1 MQARKRKKVQPL
13 LESLIALLTRAG
25 LPGRLARCRRR
36 GGYLGMLTAAGHT
49 LWRATPLAALTSC
62 GASTAVE
69 AVAGWLAGCQ
79 PVATWGPRRQLATA
93 LPGRHVRRCP
103 VSRTLL
109 QTPDCFLGLVEFPDF
124 RGSRLRLEC
133 VPTAGERE
141 RPAARVAQCGGGG
154 RAPLRGRPACLQPD
168 TQVGEYVEEARQSA
182 VNTLNGNREVCST
195 PHAVSII
202 VGCSSLS
209 VSLSVAAGTD
219 EHMSSPWK
227 LVSQSA
233 DLEVT
238 EERFAVWV
246 PRYTR
251 CGSWEQPPPAWSAA
265 QRLAARLWV
274 SELPPPPAAG
284 AAVGGG
290 CAGALAQL
298 RRLTWR
304 QSLQLVQELEC
315 QIADDCIDSRCVP
328 GSRFNLIQTAQE
340 RHGSVLKTW
349 YYSGSAAR
357 DYGAKE
363 QTFQKVNATCIHFV
377 GAESESCASYRSLI
391 HWLVVLSCAE
401 LQVQAAVFRER
412 LSSYWRD
419 LAQLLSLGATH
430 APQLLV
436 PLAFE
441 LMGNHASDQQ
451 LHGWIKDMK
460 RVKDMLHTKL
470 TGWVQDLQLA
480 SKQAEHYEVEEDKDE
495 PGDLI
500 IRRPLL
506 SERLLRYQPWN
517 LSFHDDFSALCK
529 ERQPEASQ
537 MFSLADELY
546 AFHRVYWS
554 TAAEYIDSSH
564 KDHFKIV
571 DEEWQLEDRSH
582 ATLSVDTDCV
592 QLLVNALDH
601 PTCPLEDLP
610 LEAVKQRLQCR
621 EQLWDDVVQRSPH
634 IPVTSY
640 LAYTQRIN
648 VNLCLLAWM
657 AVNSYGICQDV
668 PFSMIQSVH
677 DARCYSDSPDD
688 QSCLQ
693 SNATDA
699 ICSVSR
705 AILLL
710 KCRDFSSIKTSLNC
724 TFTKF
729 RSLWVYSRSSILDQ
743 KLTEETL
750 NYKNGLNDA
759 TLKYKDFKIDSLKP
773 LEISFILINI
783 IFRLSTAGVYMYLP
797 QLRNLPGKILLSFQM
812 TCIVQILCSEV
823 VYRMA
828 GVPDLPT
835 AVLIDSALT
844 LLSCF
849 WLNSFCYHM
858 YACVRH
864 LRLPNQLLPAEVSQ
878 LFCREMLCVFIPWSI
893 VCVAAVA
900 LEKTSKYYLIHS
912 RIVVLAGISVS
923 VAFNLVCL
931 GLLGYMYLRNR
942 CSMRRLEIVD
952 NKKFASKKECL
963 FMSVKAIILSGTG
976 IIIRIGFHQA
986 QGIAQVV
993 YYMHLVTMVQG
1004 PVLFVCFV
1012 CNGTTLPLLKN
1023 RILLWWNPTN
1033 IPAGLEL
1040 CSAAERNLA
1049 RRNNEQ
1055 SPFSESSL

>member
-1 MQARKRKKVQPL
+1 M
-13 LESLIALLTRAG
+13 
-25 LPGRLARCRRR
+25 
-36 GGYLGMLTAAGHT
+36 
-49 LWRATPLAALTSC
+49 
-62 GASTAVE
+62 
-69 AVAGWLAGCQ
+69 
-79 PVATWGPRRQLATA
+79 
-93 LPGRHVRRCP
+93 VR
-103 VSRTLL
+103 
-109 QTPDCFLGLVEFPDF
+109 
-124 RGSRLRLEC
+124 
-133 VPTAGERE
+133 
-141 RPAARVAQCGGGG
+141 
-154 RAPLRGRPACLQPD
+154 
-168 TQVGEYVEEARQSA
+168 
-182 VNTLNGNREVCST
+182 
-195 PHAVSII
+195 
-202 VGCSSLS
+202 
-209 VSLSVAAGTD
+209 
-219 EHMSSPWK
+219 
-227 LVSQSA
+227 
-233 DLEVT
+233 
-238 EERFAVWV
+238 
-246 PRYTR
+246 
-251 CGSWEQPPPAWSAA
+251 
-265 QRLAARLWV
+265 
-274 SELPPPPAAG
+274 
-284 AAVGGG
+284 
-290 CAGALAQL
+290 
-298 RRLTWR
+298 
-304 QSLQLVQELEC
+304 
-315 QIADDCIDSRCVP
+315 
-328 GSRFNLIQTAQE
+328 
-340 RHGSVLKTW
+340 
-349 YYSGSAAR
+349 
-357 DYGAKE
+357 
-363 QTFQKVNATCIHFV
+363 KVNC
-377 GAESESCASYRSLI
+377 EWWRSVQFE
-391 HWLVVLSCAE
+391 WRDNPE
-401 LQVQAAVFRER
+401 LQAQAAVFRER

-419 LAQLLSLGATH
+419 FAQLLSLGATH
-430 APQLLV
+430 ASQLLV

-441 LMGNHASDQQ
+441 RMGNHASDQQ
-451 LHGWIKDMK
+451 LHGWIKDME
-460 RVKDMLHTKL
+460 RVKDMLRTKVTAWL
-470 TGWVQDLQLA
+470 HDIQLV
-480 SKQAEHYEVEEDKDE
+480 SKQVEHYEVEEDKDG
-495 PGDLI
+495 PGHVI

-506 SERLLRYQPWN
+506 SERLLRNQPWSP
-517 LSFHDDFSALCK
+517 SFDDDFSALCK

-537 MFSLADELY
+537 MFSLAEELY
-546 AFHRVYWS
+546 ALYRVYWY
-554 TAAEYIDSSH
+554 TTAEYINAFYED
-564 KDHFKIV
+564 DVKIV

-582 ATLSVDTDCV
+582 DTLSVDTDCV

-610 LEAVKQRLQCR
+610 LEAVKQRERCR

-677 DARCYSDSPDD
+677 DARCYFDTPDD

-710 KCRDFSSIKTSLNC
+710 KCRDFSSIKTSHNC
-724 TFTKF
+724 TFTPLGS
-729 RSLWVYSRSSILDQ
+729 RWRYRRSSILDQ
-743 KLTEETL
+743 KLTEQTL
-750 NYKNGLNDA
+750 SYKNSLTNA

-773 LEISFILINI
+773 LEISFIMINI
-783 IFRLSTAGVYMYLP
+783 IFRFSTAGVYMYLP
-797 QLRNLPGKILLSFQM
+797 QLRNLPGKILLSFQI

-849 WLNSFCYHM
+849 WLNSFCYQM

-864 LRLPNQLLPAEVSQ
+864 LRLPDQLLPAEVSQ
-878 LFCREMLCVFIPWSI
+878 LFRREVLCVLIPWSI

-900 LEKTSKYYLIHS
+900 LEKTSKYYLIYS
-912 RIVVLAGISVS
+912 RVVVLAGISVS

>member
-1 MQARKRKKVQPL
+1 MTAQCPVL
-13 LESLIALLTRAG
+13 Y
-25 LPGRLARCRRR
+25 CRRSSAR
-36 GGYLGMLTAAGHT
+36 
-49 LWRATPLAALTSC
+49 
-62 GASTAVE
+62 
-69 AVAGWLAGCQ
+69 
-79 PVATWGPRRQLATA
+79 
-93 LPGRHVRRCP
+93 
-103 VSRTLL
+103 
-109 QTPDCFLGLVEFPDF
+109 FLVK
-124 RGSRLRLEC
+124 GSRSSGRR
-133 VPTAGERE
+133 ADI
-141 RPAARVAQCGGGG
+141 AA
-154 RAPLRGRPACLQPD
+154 
-168 TQVGEYVEEARQSA
+168 
-182 VNTLNGNREVCST
+182 
-195 PHAVSII
+195 
-202 VGCSSLS
+202 SS
-209 VSLSVAAGTD
+209 D
-219 EHMSSPWK
+219 EHMSRPWK

-238 EERFAVWV
+238 EERFADWALWLSTCDS
-246 PRYTR
+246 PD
-251 CGSWEQPPPAWSAA
+251 QQAPALSAA
-265 QRLAARLWV
+265 QRLADRIWDYGL
-274 SELPPPPAAG
+274 SPPPAGG
-284 AAVGGG
+284 ALEGGG

-298 RRLTWR
+298 RRLTWDE
-304 QSLQLVQELEC
+304 SWELVKELEC
-315 QIADDCIDSRCVP
+315 RIADDCIDSCSVP
-328 GSRFNLIQTAQE
+328 RSRFNLIQTAQE
-340 RHGSVLKTW
+340 RHGNVLKTW
-349 YYSGSAAR
+349 YYSGGAAR

-363 QTFQKVNATCIHFV
+363 QTKVKAVLLQKSDPLACSPV
-377 GAESESCASYRSLI
+377 RRLP
-391 HWLVVLSCAE
+391 SCAE
-401 LQVQAAVFRER
+401 LQAQAAVFRER
-412 LSSYWRD
+412 FSSYLRD
-419 LAQLLSLGATH
+419 FAQLLSHGAAH
-430 APQLLV
+430 FSQLLV
-436 PLAFE
+436 PLAFKS
-441 LMGNHASDQQ
+441 MGNHTSDQQ
-451 LHGWIKDMK
+451 LHGWIKDME
-460 RVKDMLHTKL
+460 RVKEMLRTKL
-470 TGWVQDLQLA
+470 TGWLQDLQLA
-480 SKQAEHYEVEEDKDE
+480 SKQVEHYEVEEDKDE

-500 IRRPLL
+500 LSGGGDGAGRGVGLATVLATEPAAEAAGEGVDGGAGGGDGGGAFDGGSGEGAAGLRLSLVCYRRPLL
-506 SERLLRYQPWN
+506 SERLLRYQPW
-517 LSFHDDFSALCK
+517 SPFFDDDYSALCK

-546 AFHRVYWS
+546 AFHRVYWY
-554 TAAEYIDSSH
+554 TTAEYIDSSYGNR
-564 KDHFKIV
+564 FKIV

-610 LEAVKQRLQCR
+610 LEAVKQRERCR

-668 PFSMIQSVH
+668 PFSIIRSVH
-677 DARCYSDSPDD
+677 DARCYFDSPDD

-710 KCRDFSSIKTSLNC
+710 KCRNFSSIRTSHNC
-724 TFTKF
+724 TSSSFGLGLF
-729 RSLWVYSRSSILDQ
+729 RSRSSVLYQ

-750 NYKNGLNDA
+750 NYKNSLNNA

-783 IFRLSTAGVYMYLP
+783 IFRFSTAGVYMYLP
-797 QLRNLPGKILLSFQM
+797 QLRNLPGKILLSFQI

-878 LFCREMLCVFIPWSI
+878 LFRREVLCVLIPWSI
-893 VCVAAVA
+893 VCAAAVA

-923 VAFNLVCL
+923 VTFNLVCL

-942 CSMRRLEIVD
+942 SSMRQLEIVD

-1012 CNGTTLPLLKN
+1012 CNGTTLPILKN

-1033 IPAGLEL
+1033 IPAALEL

>member
-1 MQARKRKKVQPL
+1 MLPAYTLRGQKVKAVL
-13 LESLIALLTRAG
+13 LQKSD
-25 LPGRLARCRRR
+25 
-36 GGYLGMLTAAGHT
+36 
-49 LWRATPLAALTSC
+49 PLACS
-62 GASTAVE
+62 
-69 AVAGWLAGCQ
+69 
-79 PVATWGPRRQLATA
+79 P
-93 LPGRHVRRCP
+93 VRR
-103 VSRTLL
+103 
-109 QTPDCFLGLVEFPDF
+109 
-124 RGSRLRLEC
+124 
-133 VPTAGERE
+133 
-141 RPAARVAQCGGGG
+141 
-154 RAPLRGRPACLQPD
+154 
-168 TQVGEYVEEARQSA
+168 
-182 VNTLNGNREVCST
+182 
-195 PHAVSII
+195 
-202 VGCSSLS
+202 
-209 VSLSVAAGTD
+209 
-219 EHMSSPWK
+219 
-227 LVSQSA
+227 
-233 DLEVT
+233 
-238 EERFAVWV
+238 
-246 PRYTR
+246 
-251 CGSWEQPPPAWSAA
+251 
-265 QRLAARLWV
+265 
-274 SELPPPPAAG
+274 LP
-284 AAVGGG
+284 
-290 CAGALAQL
+290 
-298 RRLTWR
+298 
-304 QSLQLVQELEC
+304 
-315 QIADDCIDSRCVP
+315 
-328 GSRFNLIQTAQE
+328 
-340 RHGSVLKTW
+340 
-349 YYSGSAAR
+349 
-357 DYGAKE
+357 
-363 QTFQKVNATCIHFV
+363 
-377 GAESESCASYRSLI
+377 
-391 HWLVVLSCAE
+391 SCAE
-401 LQVQAAVFRER
+401 LQAQAAVFRER

-441 LMGNHASDQQ
+441 SMGIHASDQQ
-451 LHGWIKDMK
+451 LHGWIKDME
-460 RVKDMLHTKL
+460 RVKDMLRTKL
-470 TGWVQDLQLA
+470 TGRVQDLQFA
-480 SKQAEHYEVEEDKDE
+480 SKQVEHYEVEEKDE
-495 PGDLI
+495 PGHVILSGAGDGAGRGLGLATVLATEPAALLE
-500 IRRPLL
+500 RESTVVQVAAMVVEHLTEAVAKGLPDYGSLRPLL
-506 SERLLRYQPWN
+506 SERLLRYQPWS
-517 LSFHDDFSALCK
+517 LSFDDDFSALCK

-546 AFHRVYWS
+546 AFHRVYWMD
-554 TAAEYIDSSH
+554 TDSFYE
-564 KDHFKIV
+564 DDLKIV
-571 DEEWQLEDRSH
+571 DEDWQLEDRSH
-582 ATLSVDTDCV
+582 DTLSVGSDCV

-610 LEAVKQRLQCR
+610 LEAVKQREQCR

-640 LAYTQRIN
+640 LAYTQRVD

-677 DARCYSDSPDD
+677 DARCYSDTPDD

-710 KCRDFSSIKTSLNC
+710 KCRDFSSITTSHNC
-724 TFTKF
+724 TFISSGFQVF
-729 RSLWVYSRSSILDQ
+729 RSTNRMLYQ

-750 NYKNGLNDA
+750 NYKNSLNNA

-783 IFRLSTAGVYMYLP
+783 IFRFSTTGVYMYLP
-797 QLRNLPGKILLSFQM
+797 QLRNLPGKILLSFQI

-823 VYRMA
+823 VYRTA

-849 WLNSFCYHM
+849 WLNSFCYQM
-858 YACVRH
+858 YSCVRH

-878 LFCREMLCVFIPWSI
+878 LFRREVLCVFIPWSI
-893 VCVAAVA
+893 VCVAALA
-900 LEKTSKYYLIHS
+900 LEKTSKYYLIYS
-912 RIVVLAGISVS
+912 RMVVLAGISVC
-923 VAFNLVCL
+923 VTFNLVCL

-942 CSMRRLEIVD
+942 CSMRQLEIVD

-1012 CNGTTLPLLKN
+1012 CNGTTLPILKN
-1023 RILLWWNPTN
+1023 RILLWWNATN

>member
-1 MQARKRKKVQPL
+1 MQPAGV
-13 LESLIALLTRAG
+13 IAAVAALLAANGTSV
-25 LPGRLARCRRR
+25 LDCVCRHQDR
-36 GGYLGMLTAAGHT
+36 
-49 LWRATPLAALTSC
+49 PL
-62 GASTAVE
+62 V
-69 AVAGWLAGCQ
+69 
-79 PVATWGPRRQLATA
+79 
-93 LPGRHVRRCP
+93 
-103 VSRTLL
+103 
-109 QTPDCFLGLVEFPDF
+109 
-124 RGSRLRLEC
+124 
-133 VPTAGERE
+133 
-141 RPAARVAQCGGGG
+141 
-154 RAPLRGRPACLQPD
+154 
-168 TQVGEYVEEARQSA
+168 
-182 VNTLNGNREVCST
+182 
-195 PHAVSII
+195 VSI
-202 VGCSSLS
+202 GELQLRSHYCHQL
-209 VSLSVAAGTD
+209 
-219 EHMSSPWK
+219 
-227 LVSQSA
+227 
-233 DLEVT
+233 
-238 EERFAVWV
+238 VWV
-246 PRYTR
+246 PGLTR
-251 CGSWEQPPPAWSAA
+251 CHSPEQPPPAWSAV
-265 QRLAARLWV
+265 QRLAARLWD
-274 SELPPPPAAG
+274 SGLPPPPAAG
-284 AAVGGG
+284 AGEGGG

-298 RRLTWR
+298 RRLTWDE
-304 QSLQLVQELEC
+304 SLQLLEELDC
-315 QIADDCIDSRCVP
+315 RIADDCIDSCSVP
-328 GSRFNLIQTAQE
+328 GLNNMEWNMTTLQTDDL
-340 RHGSVLKTW
+340 RHHILSQSAHAIGRITRATFGRVRCEGRPHVQFQWRNKTV
-349 YYSGSAAR
+349 R
-357 DYGAKE
+357 
-363 QTFQKVNATCIHFV
+363 
-377 GAESESCASYRSLI
+377 RLP
-391 HWLVVLSCAE
+391 SCAE
-401 LQVQAAVFRER
+401 LQAQAAVFRER
-412 LSSYWRD
+412 LSSYWRG

-430 APQLLV
+430 ASQLLV

-441 LMGNHASDQQ
+441 RMGNDASDQQ
-451 LHGWIKDMK
+451 LHGWIKDME
-460 RVKDMLHTKL
+460 RVKDMLRTKL
-470 TGWVQDLQLA
+470 TGCVHDMQLA
-480 SKQAEHYEVEEDKDE
+480 SKQAEHYEVEEDKDR
-495 PGDLI
+495 PGHVI

-506 SERLLRYQPWN
+506 SEHLLHYQPWN
-517 LSFHDDFSALCK
+517 LSFDNDFSALCK

-546 AFHRVYWS
+546 AFHRVYWYTTVES
-554 TAAEYIDSSH
+554 IDSFY
-564 KDHFKIV
+564 KDDVKIV

-582 ATLSVDTDCV
+582 ATLSVGTDCV

-610 LEAVKQRLQCR
+610 LEAVKQRERCR

-640 LAYTQRIN
+640 LAYTQRAN

-657 AVNSYGICQDV
+657 AVNSYGICHDV

-710 KCRDFSSIKTSLNC
+710 KCRDFSSIKTSHNC
-724 TFTKF
+724 TYTSFAF
-729 RSLWVYSRSSILDQ
+729 RFFGSRSSVLYQ
-743 KLTEETL
+743 KLTAETL
-750 NYKNGLNDA
+750 NYKNSLTNA

-773 LEISFILINI
+773 LEMSFILINI
-783 IFRLSTAGVYMYLP
+783 IFRFSTAGVYMYLP
-797 QLRNLPGKILLSFQM
+797 QLRNLPGKILLSFQI

-864 LRLPNQLLPAEVSQ
+864 LRLPDQLLPAEVSQ
-878 LFCREMLCVFIPWSI
+878 LFRREVLCVFIPWSI

-900 LEKTSKYYLIHS
+900 LEKTSKYYLIYS
-912 RIVVLAGISVS
+912 RMVVLAGISVS
-923 VAFNLVCL
+923 VTFNLVCL

-976 IIIRIGFHQA
+976 IIIRIGFHQV

-1012 CNGTTLPLLKN
+1012 CNGTTLPILKN
-1023 RILLWWNPTN
+1023 RILLWWDPTN
-1033 IPAGLEL
+1033 IPADLEL

-1055 SPFSESSL
+1055 SPFSESSV

>member
-1 MQARKRKKVQPL
+1 
-13 LESLIALLTRAG
+13 
-25 LPGRLARCRRR
+25 
-36 GGYLGMLTAAGHT
+36 
-49 LWRATPLAALTSC
+49 
-62 GASTAVE
+62 
-69 AVAGWLAGCQ
+69 
-79 PVATWGPRRQLATA
+79 
-93 LPGRHVRRCP
+93 
-103 VSRTLL
+103 
-109 QTPDCFLGLVEFPDF
+109 
-124 RGSRLRLEC
+124 
-133 VPTAGERE
+133 
-141 RPAARVAQCGGGG
+141 
-154 RAPLRGRPACLQPD
+154 
-168 TQVGEYVEEARQSA
+168 
-182 VNTLNGNREVCST
+182 
-195 PHAVSII
+195 
-202 VGCSSLS
+202 
-209 VSLSVAAGTD
+209 
-219 EHMSSPWK
+219 MSSPWK

-238 EERFAVWV
+238 EERFADWS
-246 PRYTR
+246 PWFAKCDRL
-251 CGSWEQPPPAWSAA
+251 EQPPPALSAV
-265 QRLAARLWV
+265 QRLAARLWD
-274 SELPPPPAAG
+274 SGLPPPPAAG
-284 AAVGGG
+284 AEEGGG

-298 RRLTWR
+298 RRFTSRESYDL
-304 QSLQLVQELEC
+304 LEELDC
-315 QIADDCIDSRCVP
+315 RIADDCLDSCSVPRLNNMEWNVTTLQADDLRHHILSQSVRAVRRIARATVSRVRC
-328 GSRFNLIQTAQE
+328 E
-340 RHGSVLKTW
+340 RRRRVQL
-349 YYSGSAAR
+349 
-357 DYGAKE
+357 
-363 QTFQKVNATCIHFV
+363 V
-377 GAESESCASYRSLI
+377 
-391 HWLVVLSCAE
+391 WLDKPE
-401 LQVQAAVFRER
+401 LQAQAAVLRER
-412 LSSYWRD
+412 FSSYRRD
-419 LAQLLSLGATH
+419 VAQLLSLSATH
-430 APQLLV
+430 ASQLLV

-441 LMGNHASDQQ
+441 RMGNHASDQQ
-451 LHGWIKDMK
+451 LHGWIKDME
-460 RVKDMLHTKL
+460 RVKDMLRTKL
-470 TGWVQDLQLA
+470 TGCVQDLQLA
-480 SKQAEHYEVEEDKDE
+480 SKQAEHYEVEEDKDH
-495 PGDLI
+495 PGHLI
-500 IRRPLL
+500 LRRPLL
-506 SERLLRYQPWN
+506 SERLLRYQPWSP
-517 LSFHDDFSALCK
+517 SFDDDYSALCK

-537 MFSLADELY
+537 MFSLAHELY
-546 AFHRVYWS
+546 AFHRFYWYH
-554 TAAEYIDSSH
+554 TAESVGSSYG
-564 KDHFKIV
+564 DDVKIV

-610 LEAVKQRLQCR
+610 LEAVKQRERCR

-640 LAYTQRIN
+640 LAYTQRAN

-668 PFSMIQSVH
+668 PFSMIQCVH
-677 DARCYSDSPDD
+677 DARCYFDSPDD

-693 SNATDA
+693 SNATEA

-710 KCRDFSSIKTSLNC
+710 KCRDFSSIKTSHNC
-724 TFTKF
+724 TYTTL
-729 RSLWVYSRSSILDQ
+729 RSLSVDSTSSILDQ
-743 KLTEETL
+743 KLTEQTL
-750 NYKNGLNDA
+750 NYKNSLTNA

-773 LEISFILINI
+773 LEISFIMINI
-783 IFRLSTAGVYMYLP
+783 IFRFSTAGVYMYLP
-797 QLRNLPGKILLSFQM
+797 QLRNLPGKILLSFQI

-878 LFCREMLCVFIPWSI
+878 LFRREVLCVLIPWSI

-912 RIVVLAGISVS
+912 RMVVLAGISVS

-942 CSMRRLEIVD
+942 CSMLQLEIVD

-1033 IPAGLEL
+1033 IPTGLEL

>member
-1 MQARKRKKVQPL
+1 MQPAGV
-13 LESLIALLTRAG
+13 IATVAALLAG
-25 LPGRLARCRRR
+25 NATSVMDCLCWHLINGRIYQVR
-36 GGYLGMLTAAGHT
+36 
-49 LWRATPLAALTSC
+49 P
-62 GASTAVE
+62 VE
-69 AVAGWLAGCQ
+69 DL
-79 PVATWGPRRQLATA
+79 
-93 LPGRHVRRCP
+93 VRSNYC
-103 VSRTLL
+103 
-109 QTPDCFLGLVEFPDF
+109 
-124 RGSRLRLEC
+124 
-133 VPTAGERE
+133 
-141 RPAARVAQCGGGG
+141 
-154 RAPLRGRPACLQPD
+154 
-168 TQVGEYVEEARQSA
+168 
-182 VNTLNGNREVCST
+182 
-195 PHAVSII
+195 
-202 VGCSSLS
+202 
-209 VSLSVAAGTD
+209 
-219 EHMSSPWK
+219 
-227 LVSQSA
+227 A
-233 DLEVT
+233 DKDWPP
-238 EERFAVWV
+238 RFATCDS
-246 PRYTR
+246 P
-251 CGSWEQPPPAWSAA
+251 EQPPALSAA
-265 QRLAARLWV
+265 RRLADRLRAYG
-274 SELPPPPAAG
+274 LPPPPAARAG
-284 AAVGGG
+284 EGGG

-298 RRLTWR
+298 RRLTLVEY
-304 QSLQLVQELEC
+304 LQLVEELEC
-315 QIADDCIDSRCVP
+315 QIADDCIDSCSVP
-328 GSRFNLIQTAQE
+328 RLNNMEWNMTTLQADDLRHHILSQSVRAVRRITIATVSRVNCEE
-340 RHGSVLKTW
+340 RRRVQL
-349 YYSGSAAR
+349 
-357 DYGAKE
+357 
-363 QTFQKVNATCIHFV
+363 V
-377 GAESESCASYRSLI
+377 
-391 HWLVVLSCAE
+391 WLDKPG
-401 LQVQAAVFRER
+401 LQAQAAVLRGR
-412 LSSYWRD
+412 LSSCWRD
-419 LAQLLSLGATH
+419 LAQLLSHGATH
-430 APQLLV
+430 ASQLLV
-436 PLAFE
+436 PLAFKS
-441 LMGNHASDQQ
+441 MGNHASGQQ
-451 LHGWIKDMK
+451 LHGWIKDME
-460 RVKDMLHTKL
+460 RVKDMLRTKL
-470 TGWVQDLQLA
+470 TGWVQDLQFA
-480 SKQAEHYEVEEDKDE
+480 SKQVEHYEVEEDKDH
-495 PGDLI
+495 PGHLI
-500 IRRPLL
+500 LRRPLL
-506 SERLLRYQPWN
+506 SERLLRYQPWSP
-517 LSFHDDFSALCK
+517 SFDDDYSALCK

-537 MFSLADELY
+537 MFSLAHELY
-546 AFHRVYWS
+546 AFHRFYWYH
-554 TAAEYIDSSH
+554 TAERIGSSYG
-564 KDHFKIV
+564 DDVNIV

-610 LEAVKQRLQCR
+610 LEAVKQRERCR

-640 LAYTQRIN
+640 LAYTQRAN

-668 PFSMIQSVH
+668 PFSMIQCVH
-677 DARCYSDSPDD
+677 DARCYFDSPDD

-693 SNATDA
+693 SNATEA

-710 KCRDFSSIKTSLNC
+710 KCHDFSSIKTSHNC
-724 TFTKF
+724 TYTTLG
-729 RSLWVYSRSSILDQ
+729 SLWVYSRTSILDQ
-743 KLTEETL
+743 KLTEQTL
-750 NYKNGLNDA
+750 NYKNSLTNA

-783 IFRLSTAGVYMYLP
+783 IFRFSTAGVYMYLP
-797 QLRNLPGKILLSFQM
+797 QLRNLPGKILLSFQI

-878 LFCREMLCVFIPWSI
+878 LFRREVLCVLIPWSI

-900 LEKTSKYYLIHS
+900 LEKTSKYYLIYS
-912 RIVVLAGISVS
+912 RMVVLAGISVS

-942 CSMRRLEIVD
+942 CSMRRLKIVD

-976 IIIRIGFHQA
+976 IITRIGFHQA
-986 QGIAQVV
+986 QGIAQLV

-1012 CNGTTLPLLKN
+1012 CNGTTLPVLKN

-1055 SPFSESSL
+1055 SPFSESSV

>member
-1 MQARKRKKVQPL
+1 MQPAGV
-13 LESLIALLTRAG
+13 IATVAALL
-25 LPGRLARCRRR
+25 
-36 GGYLGMLTAAGHT
+36 AANGT
-49 LWRATPLAALTSC
+49 YS
-62 GASTAVE
+62 V
-69 AVAGWLAGCQ
+69 
-79 PVATWGPRRQLATA
+79 
-93 LPGRHVRRCP
+93 
-103 VSRTLL
+103 
-109 QTPDCFLGLVEFPDF
+109 
-124 RGSRLRLEC
+124 LEC
-133 VPTAGERE
+133 VCRHMDKSSELSA
-141 RPAARVAQCGGGG
+141 
-154 RAPLRGRPACLQPD
+154 
-168 TQVGEYVEEARQSA
+168 GEYVLQR
-182 VNTLNGNREVCST
+182 CYCHH
-195 PHAVSII
+195 PF
-202 VGCSSLS
+202 LS
-209 VSLSVAAGTD
+209 PAFT
-219 EHMSSPWK
+219 
-227 LVSQSA
+227 
-233 DLEVT
+233 T
-238 EERFAVWV
+238 CERL
-246 PRYTR
+246 
-251 CGSWEQPPPAWSAA
+251 EQPPPTWSAA
-265 QRLAARLWV
+265 QRLADRIWD
-274 SELPPPPAAG
+274 SGLPPPPAGG
-284 AAVGGG
+284 AEEGGG

-298 RRLTWR
+298 RRLTWDE
-304 QSLQLVQELEC
+304 SVELIEEVDC
-315 QIADDCIDSRCVP
+315 RIADDCIDSRCVP
-328 GSRFNLIQTAQE
+328 RLNNMVWNMTTLQTDDL
-340 RHGSVLKTW
+340 RHHILSQSVHAVQRITRATIGRVNCEW
-349 YYSGSAAR
+349 WRPVQFEWR
-357 DYGAKE
+357 DKP
-363 QTFQKVNATCIHFV
+363 
-377 GAESESCASYRSLI
+377 
-391 HWLVVLSCAE
+391 E
-401 LQVQAAVFRER
+401 LQAQAAVFRER

-430 APQLLV
+430 FSQLLV

-441 LMGNHASDQQ
+441 RMGNHASDQQ
-451 LHGWIKDMK
+451 LHGWIKDME
-460 RVKDMLHTKL
+460 RVKDMLRTKL
-470 TGWVQDLQLA
+470 TGWLQDLQFA
-480 SKQAEHYEVEEDKDE
+480 SKQVEHYEMEEDKDG

-500 IRRPLL
+500 LRRPLL
-506 SERLLRYQPWN
+506 SERLLRYQPWSP
-517 LSFHDDFSALCK
+517 SFDDDFSALCK

-546 AFHRVYWS
+546 ALYRVSWY
-554 TAAEYIDSSH
+554 TTAEYIDSVYE
-564 KDHFKIV
+564 DDIKIA
-571 DEEWQLEDRSH
+571 DEEWPLEDRSH

-610 LEAVKQRLQCR
+610 LEAAKQREQCR

-640 LAYTQRIN
+640 LAYTQRAN

-677 DARCYSDSPDD
+677 DARCYFDCPDD

-710 KCRDFSSIKTSLNC
+710 KCRDFSSIRTFHNC
-724 TFTKF
+724 RFASFPFALF
-729 RSLWVYSRSSILDQ
+729 RSSSSVLYQ

-750 NYKNGLNDA
+750 NYKNSLTTA

-773 LEISFILINI
+773 LEISFVLVNI
-783 IFRLSTAGVYMYLP
+783 IFRFSTAGVYMYLP
-797 QLRNLPGKILLSFQM
+797 QLRNLPGKILLSFQI

-844 LLSCF
+844 LLSCI

-858 YACVRH
+858 YSCVRH

-878 LFCREMLCVFIPWSI
+878 LFRRGMLCVFIPWSI

-900 LEKTSKYYLIHS
+900 LEKTSKHYLIHS

-931 GLLGYMYLRNR
+931 GLIGYMYLCNR
-942 CSMRRLEIVD
+942 CSMRQLEIVD
-952 NKKFASKKECL
+952 NKKFASKKQCL
-963 FMSVKAIILSGTG
+963 FMSVKAIILSGIG

-986 QGIAQVV
+986 QGIAQLV
-993 YYMHLVTMVQG
+993 YCMHLVSMVQG

-1012 CNGTTLPLLKN
+1012 CNGTTLPILKN
-1023 RILLWWNPTN
+1023 RILLWWDPTS

-1055 SPFSESSL
+1055 APFSESSL

>member
-1 MQARKRKKVQPL
+1 MQPAGV
-13 LESLIALLTRAG
+13 IATVAALLAG
-25 LPGRLARCRRR
+25 NATSVMDCLCWHLINGRIYQVR
-36 GGYLGMLTAAGHT
+36 
-49 LWRATPLAALTSC
+49 P
-62 GASTAVE
+62 VE
-69 AVAGWLAGCQ
+69 DL
-79 PVATWGPRRQLATA
+79 
-93 LPGRHVRRCP
+93 VRSNYC
-103 VSRTLL
+103 
-109 QTPDCFLGLVEFPDF
+109 
-124 RGSRLRLEC
+124 
-133 VPTAGERE
+133 
-141 RPAARVAQCGGGG
+141 
-154 RAPLRGRPACLQPD
+154 
-168 TQVGEYVEEARQSA
+168 
-182 VNTLNGNREVCST
+182 
-195 PHAVSII
+195 
-202 VGCSSLS
+202 
-209 VSLSVAAGTD
+209 
-219 EHMSSPWK
+219 
-227 LVSQSA
+227 A
-233 DLEVT
+233 DKDWPP
-238 EERFAVWV
+238 RFATCDS
-246 PRYTR
+246 P
-251 CGSWEQPPPAWSAA
+251 EQPPALSAA
-265 QRLAARLWV
+265 RRLAARLWAYG
-274 SELPPPPAAG
+274 LPPPPAARAG
-284 AAVGGG
+284 EGGG

-298 RRLTWR
+298 RRLTLVEY
-304 QSLQLVQELEC
+304 LQLVEELEC
-315 QIADDCIDSRCVP
+315 QIADDCIDSCSVP
-328 GSRFNLIQTAQE
+328 RLNNMEWNMTTLQADDLRHHILSQSVRAVRRITIATVSRVNCEE
-340 RHGSVLKTW
+340 RRRVQL
-349 YYSGSAAR
+349 
-357 DYGAKE
+357 
-363 QTFQKVNATCIHFV
+363 V
-377 GAESESCASYRSLI
+377 
-391 HWLVVLSCAE
+391 WLDKPE
-401 LQVQAAVFRER
+401 LQAQAAVLRER

-419 LAQLLSLGATH
+419 VAQLLSLSATH
-430 APQLLV
+430 ASQLLV
-436 PLAFE
+436 PLAFKS
-441 LMGNHASDQQ
+441 MGNHASDQQ
-451 LHGWIKDMK
+451 LHGWIKDME
-460 RVKDMLHTKL
+460 RVKDMLRTKL
-470 TGWVQDLQLA
+470 TGWVHDMQLA
-480 SKQAEHYEVEEDKDE
+480 GKQVEHYEVEEDKDH
-495 PGDLI
+495 PGHLI
-500 IRRPLL
+500 LRRPLL

-517 LSFHDDFSALCK
+517 PSFDDDFSALCK

-537 MFSLADELY
+537 MFSLAHELY
-546 AFHRVYWS
+546 AFHRFYWYH
-554 TAAEYIDSSH
+554 TAESVGSSYG
-564 KDHFKIV
+564 DDVKIV

-582 ATLSVDTDCV
+582 DTLSVGTDCV

-610 LEAVKQRLQCR
+610 LEAVKQRERCR

-640 LAYTQRIN
+640 LAYTQRAN

-668 PFSMIQSVH
+668 PFSVIQCVH
-677 DARCYSDSPDD
+677 DARCYFDSPDD

-693 SNATDA
+693 SNATEA

-710 KCRDFSSIKTSLNC
+710 KCRDFSSIKTSHNC
-724 TFTKF
+724 TYTTLG
-729 RSLWVYSRSSILDQ
+729 SLWVYSTSSILDQ
-743 KLTEETL
+743 KLTEQTL
-750 NYKNGLNDA
+750 NYKISLTNA

-773 LEISFILINI
+773 LEISFIMINI
-783 IFRLSTAGVYMYLP
+783 IFRFSTAGVYMYLP
-797 QLRNLPGKILLSFQM
+797 QLRNLPGKILLSFQI

-844 LLSCF
+844 LLSCI

-878 LFCREMLCVFIPWSI
+878 LFRREVLCVLIPWSI

-900 LEKTSKYYLIHS
+900 LEKTSKYYLIYS
-912 RIVVLAGISVS
+912 RMVVFAGISVS

-1012 CNGTTLPLLKN
+1012 CNGTTLPILKN

>member
-1 MQARKRKKVQPL
+1 MQPAGV
-13 LESLIALLTRAG
+13 IATVAALLAG
-25 LPGRLARCRRR
+25 NATSVIDCVCWHYNNVFVSDRSSELSPAELIGLDYCD
-36 GGYLGMLTAAGHT
+36 YEDWPLGFIT
-49 LWRATPLAALTSC
+49 
-62 GASTAVE
+62 
-69 AVAGWLAGCQ
+69 
-79 PVATWGPRRQLATA
+79 
-93 LPGRHVRRCP
+93 
-103 VSRTLL
+103 
-109 QTPDCFLGLVEFPDF
+109 
-124 RGSRLRLEC
+124 
-133 VPTAGERE
+133 
-141 RPAARVAQCGGGG
+141 
-154 RAPLRGRPACLQPD
+154 
-168 TQVGEYVEEARQSA
+168 
-182 VNTLNGNREVCST
+182 
-195 PHAVSII
+195 
-202 VGCSSLS
+202 
-209 VSLSVAAGTD
+209 
-219 EHMSSPWK
+219 
-227 LVSQSA
+227 
-233 DLEVT
+233 
-238 EERFAVWV
+238 
-246 PRYTR
+246 
-251 CGSWEQPPPAWSAA
+251 CGSPEQPPPAWSAA
-265 QRLAARLWV
+265 QRLADRIWD
-274 SELPPPPAAG
+274 SELPPPPAGG
-284 AAVGGG
+284 AEEGGG

-298 RRLTWR
+298 RSLTDHE
-304 QSLQLVQELEC
+304 SSELLQELDC
-315 QIADDCIDSRCVP
+315 RIADDCIHSRCVP
-328 GSRFNLIQTAQE
+328 RLNNMEWNMTTLQADDLRHHILSQSVHAVRRIARAVVGRVRCE
-340 RHGSVLKTW
+340 RWRHLQFKW
-349 YYSGSAAR
+349 R
-357 DYGAKE
+357 NE
-363 QTFQKVNATCIHFV
+363 P
-377 GAESESCASYRSLI
+377 
-391 HWLVVLSCAE
+391 E

-419 LAQLLSLGATH
+419 FAQLLSLSATH
-430 APQLLV
+430 ASQLLV

-441 LMGNHASDQQ
+441 RMGNRASDQQ

-460 RVKDMLHTKL
+460 RVKDMLRTKL
-470 TGWVQDLQLA
+470 TGWLHDMQLV
-480 SKQAEHYEVEEDKDE
+480 SKQVEHYEVEEDKDG

-506 SERLLRYQPWN
+506 SERLLRYQPWSP
-517 LSFHDDFSALCK
+517 SFDDDFTALCK

-546 AFHRVYWS
+546 AFHRFYWYH
-554 TAAEYIDSSH
+554 AAERIDSSYG
-564 KDHFKIV
+564 KIV

-610 LEAVKQRLQCR
+610 LEAVKQREQCR

-640 LAYTQRIN
+640 LAYTQRAN

-668 PFSMIQSVH
+668 PFSVIQCVH
-677 DARCYSDSPDD
+677 DARCYFDSPDD

-693 SNATDA
+693 SNATEA

-710 KCRDFSSIKTSLNC
+710 KCRDFSSIKTSHNC
-724 TFTKF
+724 TYTTLG
-729 RSLWVYSRSSILDQ
+729 SLWVYSRTSILDQ
-743 KLTEETL
+743 KLTEQTL
-750 NYKNGLNDA
+750 NYKNSLTNA

-773 LEISFILINI
+773 LEISFIMINI
-783 IFRLSTAGVYMYLP
+783 IFRFSTAGVYMYLP
-797 QLRNLPGKILLSFQM
+797 QLRNLPGKILLSFQIM
-812 TCIVQILCSEV
+812 CIVQILCSEV

-878 LFCREMLCVFIPWSI
+878 LFRREVLCVLIPWSI

-900 LEKTSKYYLIHS
+900 LEKTSKYYLIYS
-912 RIVVLAGISVS
+912 RMVVLAGISVS

-1012 CNGTTLPLLKN
+1012 CNGTTLPILKN